1 MENLTVASFCILLR
15 LSLQQLTVVAL
26 WPYVGVP
33 GAQALPLYCT
43 LVKVDTASIGA
54 CVSWNPWAGSNLAM
68 LGGNCPQLVCQLLV
82 KVP

>member
-1 MENLTVASFCILLR
+1 MENLTVASFCMLLR

-43 LVKVDTASIGA
+43 LVKVDTASIGV
-54 CVSWNPWAGSNLAM
+54 CVS
-68 LGGNCPQLVCQLLV
+68 
-82 KVP
+82 